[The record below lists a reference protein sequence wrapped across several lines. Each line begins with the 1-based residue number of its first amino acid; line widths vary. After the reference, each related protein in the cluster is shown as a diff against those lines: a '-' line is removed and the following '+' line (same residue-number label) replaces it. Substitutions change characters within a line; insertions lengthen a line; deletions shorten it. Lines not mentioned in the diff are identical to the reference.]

1 LSLRARATRL
11 LVIAAVPAIMVAS
24 AAPALATAPQKY
36 TCTGGTDPATGQPYT
51 RSGLTAAQA
60 KKLQE
65 RYPGLVTCTAE

>member
-1 LSLRARATRL
+1 MGLKARAMRL

-36 TCTGGTDPATGQPYT
+36 TCTGTDPTTGQTYT
-51 RSGLTAAQA
+51 RSDLTAAQA

-65 RYPGLVTCTAE
+65 RYPGLVTCTAQ